1 MRPEAP
7 AFPTPTD
14 PGDMHEARARFRA
27 RLLTPESSPVISN
40 PSQGVKFDADKL
52 PWDLLP
58 WDAVEEVVKVLAF
71 GAKKYAPRNWEKG
84 ITHSRTF
91 AATQRHL
98 VAWFQRGEDLD
109 PETGLDHRAHAICEL
124 AFSLAFSL
132 RAQDGQE
139 IALPDGGTG
148 PLDDRPRVRD
158 TERPPAASEAEPVQ
172 GQPPHPFTPDVIERL
187 CRLGHEW
194 WKCELSDEREIDE
207 SILEI
212 VRKAC
217 RTP

>member
-139 IALPDGGTG
+139 LSSG
-148 PLDDRPRVRD
+148 PLDDRPRARD
-158 TERPPAASEAEPVQ
+158 TERPPPQFQ
-172 GQPPHPFTPDVIERL
+172 GFKPGTIANL
-187 CRLGHEW
+187 T
-194 WKCELSDEREIDE
+194 ELLSGWSNTNVE
-207 SILEI
+207 SGEELEI
-212 VRKAC
+212 EQKIRDLVVAAEV